1 MSKFYYNHH
10 RGSFHDISKD
20 TFLWI
25 RNQPYVKEESIT
37 DRIVY
42 VLNTDNPFVKCIEF
56 KRNEEAF
63 HGADWEW
70 WVLLNGS
77 YVEEN
82 NSTSKGDIVAY
93 RFRVQAKKLM
103 VNEGNN
109 YHLFH
114 YSNRNGLQ
122 IELLMKRAKE
132 NRAYP
137 LYTLYTDCP
146 KTPEMLL
153 LDYNQNKL
161 FNPCMGCKN
170 GIFLLSASF
179 IYNEYVLGEKKAV
192 INEMLVEKSIP
203 ASIIDCVLSTF
214 HPYYFNFHSTYDHHS
229 IYKNHM
235 TEITKFIRFLEKNT
249 YRINDY
255 LHTSAEF
262 PPYLQHMISVD
273 KHKED
278 LRGKD
283 SNCEHMDSFNYYFF
297 EQYKKYIP
305 DALSGIGVVD
315 LRNKDRLD

>member
-1 MSKFYYNHH
+1 MRKFYYNHH

-56 KRNEEAF
+56 KRNEEALN
-63 HGADWEW
+63 GADWEW
-70 WVLLNGS
+70 WILLNEY
-77 YVEEN
+77 YVKEN
-82 NSTSKGDIVAY
+82 KSPKDNIVAY

-103 VNEGNN
+103 VNDSNN

-122 IELLMKRAKE
+122 IELLMERAKE
-132 NRAYP
+132 DRAYP
-137 LYTLYTDCP
+137 LYALYTDCT
-146 KTPEMLL
+146 KIPEKLL

-161 FNPCMGCKN
+161 FNPCIRCKN

-179 IYNEYVLGEKKAV
+179 IYYGYVLGEKITV
-192 INEMLVEKSIP
+192 RNEMLVEKSIP

-214 HPYYFNFHSTYDHHS
+214 HPYYFNFHTTYDYQS
-229 IYKNHM
+229 IYEHHM
-235 TEITKFIRFLEKNT
+235 TEITKFITFLEENT

-262 PPYLQHMISVD
+262 PPYLQHIISVD
-273 KHKED
+273 KHKEN
-278 LRGKD
+278 LRGND
-283 SNCEHMDSFNYYFF
+283 SNCEHMDSLNYYFF
-297 EQYKKYIP
+297 EEYRRYIP
-305 DALSGIGVVD
+305 DALSGIGVID